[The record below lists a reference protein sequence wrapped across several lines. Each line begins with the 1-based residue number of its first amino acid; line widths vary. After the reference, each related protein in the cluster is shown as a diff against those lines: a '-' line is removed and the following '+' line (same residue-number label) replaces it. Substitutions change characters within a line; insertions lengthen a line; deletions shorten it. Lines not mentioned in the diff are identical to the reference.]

1 VVVRDW
7 SEVGEERMAAAA
19 AAVGELEDEGEIRE
33 VRVRVNTMKS

>member
-7 SEVGEERMAAAA
+7 SEVGEERMAAA